1 MVKEHEGL
9 SPIAMGDGPLWNE
22 KNPPESM
29 FSLYSTSSVGI
40 LGAIVSPT
48 DVEGILRL
56 DCNATD
62 FYASKPYPVY
72 LYYNPFQEAKT
83 VTYTTGE
90 GRKDI
95 LDVVS
100 GKYLATGVNASCP
113 IEISAGEAALVVEL
127 PAGKKVK
134 DNTILYEKDI

>member
-1 MVKEHEGL
+1 MVEEHKGL

-29 FSLYSTSSVGI
+29 FSLYSTSAVGI
-40 LGAIVSPT
+40 LGAIVAAT

-72 LYYNPFQEAKT
+72 LYYNPYPETKT
-83 VTYTTGE
+83 VTYQTAE
-90 GRKDI
+90 AGRDL

-100 GKYLATGVNASCP
+100 GLYLARKVTGTAKIQIP
-113 IEISAGEAALVVEL
+113 AGEAALVVEL
-127 PAGKKVK
+127 PAGKKVNN
-134 DNTILYEKDI
+134 NTVLYEKDI